1 VGSSPILTR
10 PRIRTRAGTLAAVAT
25 LAGALAVFLVLSLGV
40 RGGGSFSWDRA
51 PVDFFD
57 DHYYDLGTV
66 RAATRAAVRAS
77 IALGLLSAAG
87 LLALLVAVRAYRR
100 AAFWGLAVGGSIVL
114 TRVLKEL
121 IERPEIGV
129 KQAEYSFPSGNAT
142 ASLAAAVALF
152 LLLPS
157 SRLRRWV
164 VVAGVGIIPLYGLAL
179 VLLLWH
185 YPSDVIAGWALALAW
200 VLVLRLALSNT
211 GIRRLP

>member
-1 VGSSPILTR
+1 
-10 PRIRTRAGTLAAVAT
+10 
-25 LAGALAVFLVLSLGV
+25 
-40 RGGGSFSWDRA
+40 
-51 PVDFFD
+51 
-57 DHYYDLGTV
+57 
-66 RAATRAAVRAS
+66 
-77 IALGLLSAAG
+77 
-87 LLALLVAVRAYRR
+87 VAVRAYRR

-152 LLLPS
+152 LLLPP

-164 VVAGVGIIPLYGLAL
+164 VVAAVGIIPLYGLAL